1 MHINWEVTTRFDPN
15 SLEPSTHGIPIPSY
29 GNYGGPNYSAGV
41 ENGRTPETP
50 NPPPLDALDALFYE
64 HDLVYQHVQ
73 DGTAPPT
80 AIAQADVHLVEAMY
94 GLTQTDPAL
103 FANDHDLRPGW
114 RADRYGARPRRSV
127 GSFLGDCALPV
138 ASPAPPKTDV
148 FGQKRTTSR
157 VGASPPRRCA
167 RSCWLAL
174 PPPPGSAA
182 AEAVCP
188 ASGAPG
194 KGEPGNLGTFLL
206 SLRFI

>member
-73 DGTAPPT
+73 DGAAPPT

-103 FANDHDLRPGW
+103 FANDPEALLYEGL
-114 RADRYGARPRRSV
+114 GTLSIV
-127 GSFLGDCALPV
+127 GKILTTPEEFAYFQTL
-138 ASPAPPKTDV
+138 SPAEQGLVAVVAPHEAIQNFETGLAETP
-148 FGQKRTTSR
+148 GNE
-157 VGASPPRRCA
+157 A
-167 RSCWLAL
+167 RSLHGAFHVF
-174 PPPPGSAA
+174 
-182 AEAVCP
+182 EAHF
-188 ASGAPG
+188 GD
-194 KGEPGNLGTFLL
+194 FLL
-206 SLRFI
+206 V